1 MEKYTYNIAGW
12 LIHDA
17 GLRTVSMQCI
27 YKCEIMTGFYNKDEM
42 LDIMNIIAKN
52 LRENYTVD
60 ETHYISI
67 ELRHDG
73 DSVLSL
79 CVSRRGVNLQTE
91 LTDWDE
97 VFNDE
102 K

>member
-1 MEKYTYNIAGW
+1 MEKYNYSITGW

-17 GLRTVSMQCI
+17 GQRTMSMQCI
-27 YKCEIMTGFYNKDEM
+27 YKCEIMTEFYNKDEM
-42 LDIMNIIAKN
+42 LDIMNIVAKN
-52 LRENYTVD
+52 LRKKYTID
-60 ETHYISI
+60 ETHHISI
-67 ELRHDG
+67 DLRHNG

-79 CVSRRGVNLQTE
+79 CISRNDVNLQTE

>member
-1 MEKYTYNIAGW
+1 MEKYTYNIIGW

-17 GLRTVSMQCI
+17 GQCTMSMQCI
-27 YKCEIMTGFYNKDEM
+27 YKCEILIGFYNKDEM
-42 LDIMNIIAKN
+42 LDIMNIVAKN
-52 LRENYTVD
+52 LRKKYTID
-60 ETHYISI
+60 ETHHISI
-67 ELRHDG
+67 DLRHNG

-79 CVSRRGVNLQTE
+79 CISRNGVNLQTE
-91 LTDWDE
+91 LTVWDE